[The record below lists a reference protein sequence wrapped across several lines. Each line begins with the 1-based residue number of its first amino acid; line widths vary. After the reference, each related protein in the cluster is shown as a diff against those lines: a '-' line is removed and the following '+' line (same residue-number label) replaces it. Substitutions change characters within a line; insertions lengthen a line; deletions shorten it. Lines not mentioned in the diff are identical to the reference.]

1 MELKNKIIN
10 DVIFLKNAVAFTGNK
25 RNQEIGQE
33 ELRAVVDNWGK
44 EYDEANNRNN
54 DLYAKNWLAEHDW
67 YVGKELPTYAQ
78 PLKHETSSI
87 MGTDGYPS
95 LKTYFDDNVF
105 STHGMD
111 LLGERTDLLMKKI
124 QDADANSTNEHKFD
138 MDKLIEESTVDG
150 KVDWEKWKKLNRER
164 IKNQDEHLAKA
175 RTVNESQA
183 PETVKTASR
192 GGVIYASRGSH
203 INFQPKGTDTVP
215 AMLTP
220 GEFVVN
226 RQSTQQNLPVL
237 KAINSGTYSHGDIV
251 RNLSRGGLS
260 VPRYYLNGTNNG
272 VPATG
277 QGPSQGSSQAF
288 DFTSFMNTFK
298 DMLKTGL
305 DTLKSLSPQ
314 PSGVSDS
321 SQGSV
326 SSIDNFVSRLDKI
339 ATTLASLNIPPEIK
353 ITGTHD
359 VNVIINGDTVL
370 NQLKPDLAD
379 IVASSIKK
387 AFQDFKALNPSSSET
402 MNFDI

>member
-1 MELKNKIIN
+1 M
-10 DVIFLKNAVAFTGNK
+10 V
-25 RNQEIGQE
+25 
-33 ELRAVVDNWGK
+33 
-44 EYDEANNRNN
+44 
-54 DLYAKNWLAEHDW
+54 
-67 YVGKELPTYAQ
+67 
-78 PLKHETSSI
+78 
-87 MGTDGYPS
+87 
-95 LKTYFDDNVF
+95 
-105 STHGMD
+105 
-111 LLGERTDLLMKKI
+111 
-124 QDADANSTNEHKFD
+124 
-138 MDKLIEESTVDG
+138 
-150 KVDWEKWKKLNRER
+150 
-164 IKNQDEHLAKA
+164 
-175 RTVNESQA
+175 
-183 PETVKTASR
+183 
-192 GGVIYASRGSH
+192 YASKGQH
-203 INFQPKGTDTVP
+203 INFEPKGTDTVP

-305 DTLKSLSPQ
+305 DTLKSLSPKS
-314 PSGVSDS
+314 SGVSDS

-353 ITGTHD
+353 ITGKHD
-359 VNVIINGDTVL
+359 INVIINGDTVL
-370 NQLKPDLAD
+370 NQLKPDIAN